1 MKSFVDQMCDSIE
14 EYLSTTADHPENVAG
29 YLMMMTG
36 GTTHIKGEGALS
48 EEELAKRDSGSIT
61 GHERH
66 GSYKVSHLREWLNYM
81 CYEFGM
87 LDILLVPSLIKH
99 YQRFLMNSLLDEEV
113 VERRRRL
120 EERLESMLE
129 SKELRDDFLDISR
142 RSRMSSE
149 SMSEEEKISYIKNM
163 LDKFRKVPLENVNR
177 KRDKLRVWEDKTGEI
192 ASEETINKYI
202 AEMARMAIN
211 EYLD

>member
-1 MKSFVDQMCDSIE
+1 MKSLVDQMCDSVE
-14 EYLSTTADHPENVAG
+14 EYLSTTADHPQNVVG

-36 GTTHIKGEGALS
+36 GTTHVKGEGALS
-48 EEELAKRDSGSIT
+48 REELAKRDPGSIT
-61 GHERH
+61 GYERH
-66 GSYKVSHLREWLNYM
+66 GSYRVSHLHEWLNYL

-99 YQRFLMNSLLDEEV
+99 YRQFLMSLLLDEEV
-113 VERRRRL
+113 VERRRRF

-129 SKELRDDFLDISR
+129 SKKLRDDFFDISR
-142 RSRMSSE
+142 RFYMSSE
-149 SMSEEEKISYIKNM
+149 PTSEEEKISYIKNM
-163 LDKFRKVPLENVNR
+163 LDKFRKLPLESVNR
-177 KRDKLRVWEDKTGEI
+177 KRDKLRVWENKMGEI
-192 ASEETINKYI
+192 VSEETISKYI